1 MEAITTAF
9 TTAMTTIQGDVT
21 TLVAAAIA
29 PALVICGIFLAPKL
43 GVRFFKS
50 VAIKYNAQHEAVR
63 FRPYRLFCISNQ

>member
-50 VAIKYNAQHEAVR
+50 VAN
-63 FRPYRLFCISNQ
+63 